1 MNQCIDL
8 KICTWKSEYW
18 VKTINKNR
26 IKKDTKG
33 VVCYLRIGNYK

>member
-26 IKKDTKG
+26 IKKDTKRSG
-33 VVCYLRIGNYK
+33 VLFKDR

>member
-26 IKKDTKG
+26 IKKDTKMSG
-33 VVCYLRIGNYK
+33 VLFKDR